1 MFDKELI
8 KKICDL
14 TCKFEEINIPQDKLK
29 YDNEYPFEKYY
40 KLEIIVNAIKKYLNK
55 DWDDKMLSSWAC
67 RYDWVIC
74 GGFYKDLKE
83 SNKNIVEKFI
93 KSQISWNLDGLSFF
107 EDWFLEEDMFD
118 LNKIIEEFK
127 NLDFVLN
134 TIDNWKAYYAM
145 VGPLAKE
152 NEDQYVLLINELDKK
167 YMIIYSMFFENGYED
182 EFIKFISEEEQ
193 KQKIKEL
200 EKSEYTLLS
209 YSEQFYYDEK

>member
-74 GGFYKDLKE
+74 GGFYEDLKE
-83 SNKNIVEKFI
+83 NNKNIIEEFI
-93 KSQISWNLDGLSFF
+93 RSQISWKLDGLSFF
-107 EDWFLEEDMFD
+107 EDWFLEEDAFD
-118 LNKIIEEFK
+118 LNKTIEEFE

-182 EFIKFISEEEQ
+182 EFIKFISEEEL

-209 YSEQFYYDEK
+209 YSEQFYYDEA